1 MQLEDNSRYLAAGVS
16 RREAWS
22 WAMFDFANSGY
33 TTVVITAIFNAY
45 FVAVVTNNQEWG
57 TFAWTAAL
65 AVSYALIMLAGP
77 ALGAYADAYAAKKRL
92 LFLTTIG
99 CVVFTAMLSFVG
111 PGDLWLAVA
120 LIILTNFF
128 FGCGENLIA
137 AFLPELAK
145 SKALGKVSGWGW
157 SLGYIGGLVS
167 LGCSLAYVTWAQEQG
182 KQADQFVPVTM
193 LITAVLFAV
202 SSIPTFLYLKE
213 RALPQQHLAGRSVVR
228 EAFARLGDT
237 INHIRDY
244 RDLGRFLACLVFYQ
258 AGIQTVITLAA
269 IYAQQ
274 VMGFDTADTML
285 LVLVVNITAAAGA
298 FAFGNMQDRLGHIR
312 TIALTLAGWIIMVL
326 VAWMADTRAMFWL
339 AANIAG
345 LCLGASQSAGRALV
359 GYLSP
364 GARRAEFFGL
374 WGLAVKLS
382 SILGPVTYGLVSWI
396 SRGDHRLAMLIT
408 GIYFIIGLIILI
420 SIDIQRG
427 RLAALRGEAIR
438 EIGES

>member
-1 MQLEDNSRYLAAGVS
+1 MHLEDKSQYLAAGVN

-99 CVVFTAMLSFVG
+99 CVVFTALLSFVG
-111 PGDLWLAVA
+111 PGDLWLAVI
-120 LIILTNFF
+120 LIILSNFF

-145 SKALGKVSGWGW
+145 TRALGKVSGWGW

-167 LGCSLAYVTWAQEQG
+167 LGCSLAYVTWAQGQG

-213 RALPQQHLAGRSVVR
+213 RALPQRHLAGRGVVR

-237 INHIRDY
+237 LHHVRDY

-298 FAFGNMQDRLGHIR
+298 FAFGHMQDRLGHIR
-312 TIALTLAGWIIMVL
+312 TIALTLVGWIIMVL
-326 VAWMADTRAMFWL
+326 VAWMADTRALFWL

-359 GYLSP
+359 GYFSP
-364 GARRAEFFGL
+364 GSQRAEFFGL

-382 SILGPVTYGLVSWI
+382 SILGPLTYGLVSWI

-408 GIYFIIGLIILI
+408 GIYFIIGLIILV

-427 RLAALRGEAIR
+427 RQAALHGEAIR
-438 EIGES
+438 EIAEN